1 MKRKLYIL
9 FLISYLLT
17 LSCSSTTPKKKL
29 ETFVF
34 DNEKILTIEQ
44 SKQLDSIFREHEKR
58 TTNEIVIVTTPD
70 YGLFE
75 NVVDFSV
82 NFGKKHGIGKTD
94 YDNGVVIVFSK
105 EKKET
110 RISTGYGMEEVLKD
124 NFAQNII
131 DSLMIPKFK
140 TDSFFEGLRN
150 GSIAIVNFLEKP
162 ENKIKLI
169 TKKK

>member
-1 MKRKLYIL
+1 MKRKLYFL

-17 LSCSSTTPKKKL
+17 LSCSSTTQKKKL

-44 SKQLDSIFREHEKR
+44 SKQLDSIFKEHEKR
-58 TTNEIVIVTTPD
+58 TTNEIIIVTTPD
-70 YGLFE
+70 YGLFG

-82 NFGKKHGIGKTD
+82 DFGKKHGIGKTG

-105 EKKET
+105 AKKET
-110 RISTGYGMEEVLKD
+110 RISTGYGIKEVLKD
-124 NFAQNII
+124 NIAQKII

-140 TDSFFEGLRN
+140 SDSFFEGLRN
-150 GSIAIVNFLEKP
+150 GSIAIVNLLEKP
-162 ENKIKLI
+162 ENKIQLK